1 MTLSDTKRHCE
12 KVVSVIYSVSKVAKM
27 LDLSLRTVQ
36 RDIASMS
43 DDVRQL
49 SLVCPT
55 SKRQLSLTDYGLKWL
70 AEKHNITL
78 SEDMSA
84 DEELHIDNAS
94 SMESQFVSSLLEQ
107 LRQKDL
113 QLSEKDRQL
122 AEKDKQLAEKDIQ
135 IGQLIEQSKN
145 YQVLLR
151 GEQERFLLPSKSGFF
166 SRLFHRNI

>member
-1 MTLSDTKRHCE
+1 M
-12 KVVSVIYSVSKVAKM
+12 SVIYSVSKAAKM

-113 QLSEKDRQL
+113 QLSEKD
-122 AEKDKQLAEKDIQ
+122 KQLAEKDIQ

-166 SRLFHRNI
+166 SRLFHRNV

>member
-1 MTLSDTKRHCE
+1 MR
-12 KVVSVIYSVSKVAKM
+12 VIYSVSKAAKM

-36 RDIASMS
+36 RDIAGMS
-43 DDVRQL
+43 GDVRQL

-55 SKRQLSLTDYGLKWL
+55 SKRQFSLTDYGLKWL
-70 AEKHNITL
+70 AEKHSITL
-78 SEDMSA
+78 SDNMVV
-84 DEELHIDNAS
+84 DEEVHTYKTA
-94 SMESQFVSSLLEQ
+94 SMESELVSSLLEQ

-166 SRLFHRNI
+166 SRLFHRSI

>member
-1 MTLSDTKRHCE
+1 
-12 KVVSVIYSVSKVAKM
+12 
-27 LDLSLRTVQ
+27 
-36 RDIASMS
+36 MS

-113 QLSEKDRQL
+113 QLSEKD
-122 AEKDKQLAEKDIQ
+122 KQLAEKDIQ

-166 SRLFHRNI
+166 SRLFHRNV

>member
-1 MTLSDTKRHCE
+1 
-12 KVVSVIYSVSKVAKM
+12 M

-122 AEKDKQLAEKDIQ
+122 AEKDIQ

-166 SRLFHRNI
+166 SRLFHRSI

>member
-1 MTLSDTKRHCE
+1 
-12 KVVSVIYSVSKVAKM
+12 
-27 LDLSLRTVQ
+27 
-36 RDIASMS
+36 MS
-43 DDVRQL
+43 EDVRQM
-49 SLVCPT
+49 SIECPT
-55 SKRQLSLTDYGLKWL
+55 DVRHMSVTEYGLKWL

-78 SEDMSA
+78 SEDMSV
-84 DEELHIDNAS
+84 DEELHTDKTS

-166 SRLFHRNI
+166 SRLFHRNV